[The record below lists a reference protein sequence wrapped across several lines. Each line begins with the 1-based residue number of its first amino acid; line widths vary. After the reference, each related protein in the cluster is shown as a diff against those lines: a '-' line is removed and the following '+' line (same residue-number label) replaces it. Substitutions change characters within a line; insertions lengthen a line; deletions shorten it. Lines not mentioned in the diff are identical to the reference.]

1 MNIPQVGTFPSQLG
15 FTVGTSGLETQHGIS
30 VEVDSKSIKRF
41 MRKLKGMTM
50 MLPGNE
56 LELHFSL
63 VNSPRSGGK
72 YHCARVVRTSDHQ
85 ALGVMHINDLP
96 RSTSYI
102 ELQPL

>member
-1 MNIPQVGTFPSQLG
+1 VNIPQVETFLSQLG
-15 FTVGTSGLETQHGIS
+15 FTVGTSGLETQNGIS

-63 VNSPRSGGK
+63 VNSPRPGGK
-72 YHCARVVRTSDHQ
+72 YHCGRVVRINDRKV
-85 ALGVMHINDLP
+85 LGVMHINDLP